1 MKGLLALAAWTVGIL
16 IFATLWGGLMHCIK
30 WGCA

>member
-1 MKGLLALAAWTVGIL
+1 MKGLLALAGWTVAI
-16 IFATLWGGLMHCIK
+16 IFFATLWGTLLHCIK